1 VSRSATRTT
10 WNFMLLETKELGGTC
25 RASSLSNGQKKTG
38 VSTMKDE
45 MQEVLRNLFMS
56 EMYRCELPANYTSK
70 VVQDFDW
77 ADMAERVIK
86 YVEKI

>member
-1 VSRSATRTT
+1 
-10 WNFMLLETKELGGTC
+10 
-25 RASSLSNGQKKTG
+25 
-38 VSTMKDE
+38 MKDE